1 MSCYLIYVE
10 SLADGWRLDRT
21 DLARKVAEG
30 WPEAVVINPENPG
43 NTEMRDLGW
52 RISQE
57 GLTVECWS
65 AKSGLG
71 IEVDGD
77 DQLAMLVA
85 AWYRDVVP
93 EVITVY
99 FSDNMYAA
107 HMEIPPG
114 ASASDIKRLYDEA

>member
-1 MSCYLIYVE
+1 MSRYLIYVE
-10 SLADGWRLDRT
+10 SLADGWRLGRM
-21 DLARKVAEG
+21 DLARKVVEG

-43 NTEMRDLGW
+43 NTEIRDLGW

-65 AKSGLG
+65 AKSGLR

-93 EVITVY
+93 EAITVH
-99 FSDNMYAA
+99 FSDDMYAA
-107 HMEIPPG
+107 HLEIPPE